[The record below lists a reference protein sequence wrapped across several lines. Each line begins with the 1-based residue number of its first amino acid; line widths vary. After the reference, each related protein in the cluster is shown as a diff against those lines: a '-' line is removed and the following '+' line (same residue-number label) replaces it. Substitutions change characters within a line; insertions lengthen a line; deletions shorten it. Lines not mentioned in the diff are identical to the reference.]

1 MPRTYPF
8 VQLDV
13 FTRQPFAGNPLAV
26 FPDPEGM
33 SDDEMQRVAREMN
46 LSETTFVLPPTKPGA
61 DYRVRIFTP
70 ATEIPYAGHP
80 SIGTAWCLASANRIP
95 ARPPATRVHQEVKAG
110 VLPIDLEFDATG
122 TLASVHTT
130 QAKPEFQAP
139 VQDRALVAQALG
151 LAPEDL
157 HPNLPIQ
164 LVSTGLGWLL
174 VPLRTADAL
183 DRVRP
188 NPASFEGKDA
198 VHHDIYPF
206 TLKPRTPGVL
216 TEARGFPM
224 REFEDPVTGSASG
237 CLGAYLARHGVVK
250 PREGS
255 VRLTHAQGRHLH
267 RPGLV
272 SIEVKVDAQ
281 GNPQAVRVGGAAV
294 EVLRGELTMP

>member
-1 MPRTYPF
+1 MSRTYRF

-26 FPDPEGM
+26 FPHAEGM
-33 SDDEMQRVAREMN
+33 SDVEMQMVTREMN

-80 SIGTAWCLASANRIP
+80 SIGTAWHLASAKRIP
-95 ARPPATRVHQEVKAG
+95 ARPPSTRVHQEVKAG
-110 VLPIDLEFDATG
+110 VLPIDIEFDAAG
-122 TLASVHTT
+122 NVALVHTT

-139 VQDRALVAQALG
+139 VENRARVAQALG
-151 LAPEDL
+151 LTLDDL
-157 HPNLPIQ
+157 HPSLPIQ
-164 LVSTGLGWLL
+164 LVSTGLGWLV
-174 VPLRTADAL
+174 VPLRSADAL
-183 DRVRP
+183 DRVHP
-188 NPASFEGKDA
+188 NRSFFEGKDA
-198 VHHDIYPF
+198 VHYNIYPF
-206 TLKPRTPGVL
+206 TLEPRSTGVR
-216 TEARGFPM
+216 TEGRGFPI

-237 CLGAYLARHGVVK
+237 CLGAYLTQHGVLK
-250 PREGS
+250 PRDGF
-255 VRLTHAQGRHLH
+255 VRFAHTQGRHLH

-281 GNPQAVRVGGAAV
+281 GKPETVRVGGAAV